1 MKLQLQPT
9 KVFATFLAFS
19 FFLGLTT
26 AAPQING
33 VSTDPA
39 FISAGDEVTLSVN
52 MQETDYPDKNWDEDM
67 ELKARLEPG
76 NKLARENSII
86 TDDRDRSIGFLY
98 PEGVWNQNYQVKFNG
113 DAPTGKYE
121 YRVAIQYLENGEPI
135 KIQTEEGSYNATY
148 VEYFEVDV
156 DKEGVE
162 LTSTVE
168 STEPKNL
175 RPGNN
180 YATTTVRVTNSG
192 NKPIENIE
200 LSPETPDLIRPAYS
214 KDEKF
219 FIGKLNPGESSTMDM
234 SINLDEEIEPGRH
247 VVDLNTVYEDE
258 DSNEYNQ
265 VLQKPIRVEG
275 RPDLELESVEN
286 VMAAGATS
294 TLRLEI
300 RNDGAHTAESVTAR
314 ALLER
319 EQPFSLDTRSDYIG
333 DIESGETAEAVM
345 EITADRT
352 ATLKDHEVKIQM
364 RATGDSEEGDR
375 SVYTFTEHQEV
386 KLEGRTRSSL
396 IYIGLAGVFVVL
408 TGVIYWRKRGS
419 NRGGDTDESNA

>member
-1 MKLQLQPT
+1 MKLHLQPT
-9 KVFATFLAFS
+9 KVFAALLAFS

-26 AAPQING
+26 AAPQVNG

-76 NKLARENSII
+76 NKLARDHSII

-121 YRVAIQYLENGEPI
+121 YRVAIQYLENGEPVE
-135 KIQTEEGSYNATY
+135 IQTEDGSYNATY

-168 STEPKNL
+168 SSEPKNL

-219 FIGKLNPGESSTMDM
+219 FIGKLNPGQSSTLDLGL
-234 SINLDEEIEPGRH
+234 NLDEEIEPGRH
-247 VVDLNTVYEDE
+247 IVDLNTVYEDE

-265 VLQKPIRVEG
+265 VLQAPIRVEG

-300 RNDGAHTAESVTAR
+300 RNNGKHTAESVTAR

-352 ATLKDHEVKIQM
+352 ATLKDHEIKVQM

-386 KLEGRTRSSL
+386 ALEGRTRSSL
-396 IYIGLAGVFVVL
+396 IYVGLAGALAVL
-408 TGVIYWRKRGS
+408 LGAVYWRRKS
-419 NRGGDTDESNA
+419 NGGENDE

>member
-9 KVFATFLAFS
+9 KVFAAFLAFS

-26 AAPQING
+26 AAPQVNG

-76 NKLARENSII
+76 NKLARDHSII

-121 YRVAIQYLENGEPI
+121 YRVAIQYLENGEPVE
-135 KIQTEEGSYNATY
+135 IQTEDGSYNATY

-168 STEPKNL
+168 SSEPKNL

-219 FIGKLNPGESSTMDM
+219 FIGKLNPGQSSTLDLGL
-234 SINLDEEIEPGRH
+234 NLDEEIEPGRH
-247 VVDLNTVYEDE
+247 IVDLNTVYEDE

-265 VLQKPIRVEG
+265 VLQAPIRVEG

-300 RNDGAHTAESVTAR
+300 RNNGKHTAESVTAR

-352 ATLKDHEVKIQM
+352 ATLKDHEIKVQM

-386 KLEGRTRSSL
+386 TVEGRTRSSL
-396 IYIGLAGVFVVL
+396 IYVGLAGALAVLLGVV
-408 TGVIYWRKRGS
+408 YWRRKS
-419 NRGGDTDESNA
+419 NGGENDE

>member
-9 KVFATFLAFS
+9 KVFAAFLAFS
-19 FFLGLTT
+19 FFLGLTS
-26 AAPQING
+26 AAPQVNG

-52 MQETDYPDKNWDEDM
+52 MRETDYPDKDWDEDM

-98 PEGVWNQNYQVKFNG
+98 PDGVWNQNYQVKFNG
-113 DAPTGKYE
+113 DAPTGNYE
-121 YRVAIQYLENGEPI
+121 YRVAIQYLENGEPVE
-135 KIQTEEGSYNATY
+135 IQTEDGSYNVTY

-219 FIGKLNPGESSTMDM
+219 FIGKLNPGESSTLDM
-234 SINLDEEIEPGRH
+234 GLNLDEEIEPGRH
-247 VVDLNTVYEDE
+247 AVDLNTVYEDE
-258 DSNEYNQ
+258 NSNEYNQ
-265 VLQKPIRVEG
+265 VLETPIRVEG

-286 VMAAGATS
+286 VMAAGETS
-294 TLRLEI
+294 NLRLEI
-300 RNDGAHTAESVTAR
+300 RNDGEHTAESVTAR

-333 DIESGETAEAVM
+333 DIESGEKAEAVM

-386 KLEGRTRSSL
+386 TLEGRTRSSL
-396 IYIGLAGVFVVL
+396 IYLGLAGVFLVL

-419 NRGGDTDESNA
+419 DRGGDTDESNA

>member
-9 KVFATFLAFS
+9 KVFATLLAFS

-39 FISAGDEVTLSVN
+39 FISAGDEATLSIN

-98 PEGVWNQNYQVKFNG
+98 PDGVWNQNYQVKFNG

-121 YRVAIQYLENGEPI
+121 YRVAIQYLEDGEPV
-135 KIQTEEGSYNATY
+135 KIQTEDGSYNVTY

-168 STEPKNL
+168 STEPRHL

-180 YATTTVRVTNSG
+180 YATTTLRVTNSG

-219 FIGKLNPGESSTMDM
+219 FIGKLNPGESSSFDM

-247 VVDLNTVYEDE
+247 AVDLNTVYEDE

-265 VLQKPIRVEG
+265 VLQAPIRVEG

-294 TLRLEI
+294 NLRLEI
-300 RNDGAHTAESVTAR
+300 RNDGEHTAESVTAR

-386 KLEGRTRSSL
+386 TLEGRTRSSL
-396 IYIGLAGVFVVL
+396 IYIGLAGVFLVL

-419 NRGGDTDESNA
+419 DRGGDTDESNA

>member
-1 MKLQLQPT
+1 MR
-9 KVFATFLAFS
+9 
-19 FFLGLTT
+19 
-26 AAPQING
+26 
-33 VSTDPA
+33 
-39 FISAGDEVTLSVN
+39 
-52 MQETDYPDKNWDEDM
+52 ETDYPDKDWDEDM

-98 PEGVWNQNYQVKFNG
+98 PDGVWNQNYQVKFNG
-113 DAPTGKYE
+113 DAPTGNYE
-121 YRVAIQYLENGEPI
+121 YRVAIQYLENGEPV
-135 KIQTEEGSYNATY
+135 KIQTEDGSYNVTY

-156 DKEGVE
+156 DKKGVE

-180 YATTTVRVTNSG
+180 YANTKVRITNSG
-192 NKPIENIE
+192 NKPIENME

-214 KDEKF
+214 KDERF
-219 FIGKLNPGESSTMDM
+219 FIGKLNPGESSSFDM

-247 VVDLNTVYEDE
+247 VIDLNTVYEDE

-265 VLQKPIRVEG
+265 VLETPIRVEG

-286 VMAAGATS
+286 MMAAGATS
-294 TLRLEI
+294 NLRLKI
-300 RNDGAHTAESVTAR
+300 RNDGEHTAESVTAR

-319 EQPFSLDTRSDYIG
+319 EQQFSLDTRSDYIG

-375 SVYTFTEHQEV
+375 SVYTFTEHQKV
-386 KLEGRTRSSL
+386 TLEGRTRSSMIYLGL
-396 IYIGLAGVFVVL
+396 IGALAVLAGAV
-408 TGVIYWRKRGS
+408 YWRKR
-419 NRGGDTDESNA
+419 ESNDLGEQNE

>member
-113 DAPTGKYE
+113 DAPTGNYE
-121 YRVAIQYLENGEPI
+121 YRVAIQYLEDGEPVE
-135 KIQTEEGSYNATY
+135 IQTEDGSYNATY

-180 YATTTVRVTNSG
+180 YANTKVRITNSG
-192 NKPIENIE
+192 NKPVENIE
-200 LSPETPDLIRPAYS
+200 LSPETPELIRPAYS

-219 FIGKLNPGESSTMDM
+219 FIGKLNPGESSTLD
-234 SINLDEEIEPGRH
+234 IGLNLDEEIEPGRH

-265 VLQKPIRVEG
+265 ILQTPIRVEG
-275 RPDLELESVEN
+275 RPDLELETVEN

-294 TLRLEI
+294 TLKLEI
-300 RNDGAHTAESVTAR
+300 RNDGAHTAEAVTVR
-314 ALLER
+314 ALLDR

-333 DIESGETAEAVM
+333 DIESGETAKAVM

-352 ATLKDHEVKIQM
+352 ATLKDHEVKVQM

-386 KLEGRTRSSL
+386 TLEGRTRSSL
-396 IYIGLAGVFVVL
+396 IYAGLAGALAALLGAV
-408 TGVIYWRKRGS
+408 YWRRS
-419 NRGGDTDESNA
+419 GGGEEDESSK

>member
-1 MKLQLQPT
+1 MKLHLQPT
-9 KVFATFLAFS
+9 KVFAALLAFS

-26 AAPQING
+26 AAPQVNG

-76 NKLARENSII
+76 NKLARDHSII

-121 YRVAIQYLENGEPI
+121 YRVAIQYLENGEPVE
-135 KIQTEEGSYNATY
+135 IQTEDGSYNATY

-168 STEPKNL
+168 SSEPKNL

-219 FIGKLNPGESSTMDM
+219 FIGKLNPGQSSTLDLGL
-234 SINLDEEIEPGRH
+234 NLDEEIEPGRH
-247 VVDLNTVYEDE
+247 IVDLNTVYEDE

-265 VLQKPIRVEG
+265 VLQAPIRVEG

-300 RNDGAHTAESVTAR
+300 RNNGKHTAESVTAR

-352 ATLKDHEVKIQM
+352 ATLKDHEIKVQM

-386 KLEGRTRSSL
+386 TVEGRTRSSL
-396 IYIGLAGVFVVL
+396 IYVGLAGALAVLLGVV
-408 TGVIYWRKRGS
+408 YWRRKS
-419 NRGGDTDESNA
+419 NGGENDE